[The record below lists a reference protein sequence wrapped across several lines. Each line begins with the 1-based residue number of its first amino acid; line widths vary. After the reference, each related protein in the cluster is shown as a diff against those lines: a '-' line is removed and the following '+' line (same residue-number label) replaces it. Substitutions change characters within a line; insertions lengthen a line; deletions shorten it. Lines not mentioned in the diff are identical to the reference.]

1 MRAHYPTHSEA
12 GQGPSAQT
20 PEARA
25 TQLPAPSAGLGG
37 EGLPQVFHLPKPLTS
52 EPSSSPEP
60 RMEKKVHV
68 RVTICNPMEQLNR
81 GPVSGENTFHFKLCQ
96 AQKPEAQPSR
106 KQELGGFQRRG
117 GRGREPGSGGR
128 ELQAV
133 PDKPPAAQRGIW
145 APLTQPAQPAALRKT
160 QATVRG
166 DHWAL
171 PGSYL
176 RRVRGAAS
184 PGLWGAQPRV
194 RTLKGQNHLAHQAP
208 QVHRGGQPP
217 RSSARGSK
225 SLHLSPWEG

>member
-1 MRAHYPTHSEA
+1 MQSNGAVESGASLR
-12 GQGPSAQT
+12 GK
-20 PEARA
+20 
-25 TQLPAPSAGLGG
+25 
-37 EGLPQVFHLPKPLTS
+37 HLS
-52 EPSSSPEP
+52 FQAVPSSETGGTALKEIGAWRVS
-60 RMEKKVHV
+60 EK
-68 RVTICNPMEQLNR
+68 
-81 GPVSGENTFHFKLCQ
+81 
-96 AQKPEAQPSR
+96 
-106 KQELGGFQRRG
+106 G

-133 PDKPPAAQRGIW
+133 LDKPPAAQRGIW
-145 APLTQPAQPAALRKT
+145 APLTQPAQPVALRKT

-166 DHWAL
+166 DHSAL

-217 RSSARGSK
+217 RSSARCSK